1 MSRQQ
6 KHSSS
11 MSIKKEEGAHRIIVG
26 VDYGTTYTGDTD
38 LRDIKHICNWPG
50 PTKETEIVFKAPSR
64 IAYPDGDLPAAVP
77 KWGYEVQPG
86 MTAYSW
92 TKLLLDSDTPWTQ
105 YDDSTLEYASQTGI
119 LQLPPGRT
127 AIGVVADYL
136 TQVYQFT
143 LKTLAKQI
151 TEQALRITPIEFWF
165 TVPAIWSDKAMDA
178 TRTAALRAG
187 FGPSASRPEDRIFLI
202 SEPEAAAVTALHK
215 YTTCSMGGSVKADG
229 VLVCDCGGGTV
240 VSSISSLLD
249 SIRVSLS
256 PQDLTTFLVTQT
268 SPVLTF
274 EELCAGI
281 GGKCGSSAIDRSFYR
296 LMFQRF
302 GSAFENLSP
311 RYTGP
316 GSSFMNKFEIV
327 KRGFGQTPQT
337 SFELPLKMKLCRPD
351 PAHYD
356 EEERLVTIDENDLH
370 AMFNPVVDKVLSLV
384 RQQIDDAKVEA
395 GKDVVN
401 RIILVGGFGD
411 SEYLHQEMVKAFGS
425 NGKITVTVP
434 NYAQAAIV
442 QGAALRGLQG
452 LQPTT
457 RRCRRHYGFKMSML
471 FEEGVDD
478 ESDAYIDEWTGLKY
492 TARFM
497 KWMISKGG
505 EYKPNYTHTVP
516 LCIIYDASQRLQSS
530 QTLYACD
537 RTNVQIRSFEGIY
550 PVGEIITDFTNTD
563 LSRFETKVIDGKLKY
578 RLDYETK
585 VIFGAE
591 EGVLKFESTSQG
603 RTIGQTS
610 IRFKT
615 VKFY

>member
-11 MSIKKEEGAHRIIVG
+11 MSIKKEKGAHRIIVG
-26 VDYGTTYTGDTD
+26 VDYGTTYT
-38 LRDIKHICNWPG
+38 DIKHICNWPG

-64 IAYPDGDLPAAVP
+64 IAYPDGDLPPAVP

-92 TKLLLDSDTPWTQ
+92 TKLLLDSDTLWTQ

-127 AIGVVADYL
+127 AIDVVADYL

-151 TEQALRITPIEFWF
+151 TEQALRITPIEFC
-165 TVPAIWSDKAMDA
+165 
-178 TRTAALRAG
+178 
-187 FGPSASRPEDRIFLI
+187 ASRPEDRIFLI

-215 YTTCSMGGSVKADG
+215 YTTCSMGGSPGDG

-281 GGKCGSSAIDRSFYR
+281 GCKFGSSAIDRSFYR

-395 GKDVVN
+395 GKDVLN

-425 NGKITVTVP
+425 NGKITITVP

-457 RRCRRHYGFKMSML
+457 RRCRRHYGFKLGMP
-471 FEEGVDD
+471 FVKGVDD

-492 TARFM
+492 TARSM
-497 KWMISKGG
+497 KWMISK
-505 EYKPNYTHTVP
+505 V
-516 LCIIYDASQRLQSS
+516 SQHDHFQANK
-530 QTLYACD
+530 ACEA
-537 RTNVQIRSFEGIY
+537 RSHSEGIY